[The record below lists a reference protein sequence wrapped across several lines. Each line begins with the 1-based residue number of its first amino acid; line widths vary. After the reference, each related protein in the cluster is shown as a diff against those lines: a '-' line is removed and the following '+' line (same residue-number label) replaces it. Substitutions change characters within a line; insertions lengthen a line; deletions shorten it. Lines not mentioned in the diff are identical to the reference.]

1 MRQVS
6 IVSSEEQSVRDFS
19 EVSKNR
25 QNKDIFFFFYFLIRM
40 VQCSRQVQL
49 FECGDFLLPLHSQK
63 FVSFGGP
70 CI

>member
-25 QNKDIFFFFYFLIRM
+25 QNKDLFFFFTF
-40 VQCSRQVQL
+40 
-49 FECGDFLLPLHSQK
+49 
-63 FVSFGGP
+63 
-70 CI
+70 